1 MTKSAAILCFSVAT
15 GLSACTPSPTINYG
29 TGGTGGATATGGS
42 TGAAPGTGSSPG
54 VGGSGGAAIGGGSN
68 SSTGGANGG
77 TGASP
82 STGGTGAGATGGGGT
97 GGAGASGGTSG
108 TGGSPIG
115 AGGGASDT
123 GGSTIGT
130 GGVTSGTGGTS
141 SGDTGGVTGTGGGSA
156 GSATGGEDTG
166 PGSYALPPPSQCH
179 NQDIIDY
186 QEGCRDGEADS
197 VCGGKCKV
205 INACQEDSTMK
216 PYADIAFICPRFMLF
231 SKEMKQAAIDDDN
244 TEFNYAIVGH
254 DTDRGGIDGNAEST
268 CCQCYQLVFAY
279 PGNDRQCLL
288 NPDSG
293 EPVPGVP
300 VPPPLIA
307 QSFNTAA
314 TPTTFDVYMAAGGFG
329 ANNACDPNAA
339 MKAKSGKYL
348 YTQYPSYEGQALAGA
363 VKAAQDF
370 NAECKT
376 QIQWVTTE
384 SLSSQAC
391 QARVAETCSHFDSNI
406 PGLADQ
412 AIESCTKTNG
422 PEMFYHLNWAVYVK
436 KVECP
441 QHLTEVTGCR
451 LAPQGLPPVDR
462 NVTTA
467 EQALADPSFS
477 TRSSGGQAYETT
489 TMEDCC
495 RPSCAATDWV
505 AGRGLQ
511 ADGKYNAFY
520 SCNELGV
527 PYTEPE

>member
-1 MTKSAAILCFSVAT
+1 
-15 GLSACTPSPTINYG
+15 
-29 TGGTGGATATGGS
+29 
-42 TGAAPGTGSSPG
+42 
-54 VGGSGGAAIGGGSN
+54 
-68 SSTGGANGG
+68 
-77 TGASP
+77 
-82 STGGTGAGATGGGGT
+82 
-97 GGAGASGGTSG
+97 
-108 TGGSPIG
+108 
-115 AGGGASDT
+115 
-123 GGSTIGT
+123 
-130 GGVTSGTGGTS
+130 
-141 SGDTGGVTGTGGGSA
+141 
-156 GSATGGEDTG
+156 
-166 PGSYALPPPSQCH
+166 
-179 NQDIIDY
+179 
-186 QEGCRDGEADS
+186 
-197 VCGGKCKV
+197 
-205 INACQEDSTMK
+205 
-216 PYADIAFICPRFMLF
+216 MLF
-231 SKEMKQAAIDDDN
+231 SKEMKQAAIDDNN

-254 DTDRGGIDGNAEST
+254 DTDRGGIDGNADTT

-300 VPPPLIA
+300 VPPPLIV

-329 ANNACDPNAA
+329 ANNACDPNAS
-339 MKAKSGKYL
+339 MKAASGKYL

-391 QARVAETCSHFDSNI
+391 QDRVAETCSRFASDI
-406 PGLADQ
+406 PGLAEQ
-412 AIESCTKTNG
+412 AIESCAKTNG
-422 PEMFYHLNWAVYVK
+422 PETFYHLNWAVYVK

-441 QHLTEVTGCR
+441 EHLTEVTGCK
-451 LAPQGLPPVDR
+451 LAPQGLPPVDK

-477 TRSSGGQAYETT
+477 TKSSGGQAYETT

-495 RPSCAATDWV
+495 RPSCAATNWV
-505 AGRGLQ
+505 TGKGLE
-511 ADGKYNAFY
+511 AVGEYNAFY
-520 SCNELGV
+520 SCDELGV